1 MKYNVGDKV
10 RIKSLDWYNEN
21 KDEYGYIDCG
31 SRAFFTKMSDWCSK
45 IATIKEICK
54 TNCYHL
60 EEYDFDWTDE
70 MIEGL
75 VEEEIKHKFKVG
87 DILFYRGETS
97 GYLKVEEIRVE
108 NGEIRYY
115 ENSRNVYLVE
125 NDPEVFAD
133 KVCSVETEE
142 TRSKNKLLDDY
153 EELTD
158 RAFKGGYEK
167 CKSDIELNGF
177 QLPEGYIFKDDNGNE
192 ILTNKIILEKANTLK
207 TQSDNMETET
217 HKGYC
222 TTEPETTNK
231 SKKVA
236 WFSFWDNDFA
246 DKVELDLSNRELIQE
261 DGKWF
266 VVKKKKEYP
275 KTYAECYQ
283 ITGLLKTS
291 DIYGYKNGLLFEFQ
305 KLLIALDAYWKI
317 AGDEMGLNGPWK
329 PDWTANDNHFYTIH
343 TFNGKI
349 ECSATAHRNA
359 VLIFPTAEMRDA
371 FYENFKEL
379 IEQCK
384 ELL

>member
-31 SRAFFTKMSDWCSK
+31 SRAFFTKMSDWCGK
-45 IATIKEICK
+45 IVTIKEICK

-115 ENSRNVYLVE
+115 ETSRNIYLVE
-125 NDPEVFAD
+125 NDPDVFAD

-142 TRSKNKLLDDY
+142 TKSEDKLLDDY

-167 CKSDIELNGF
+167 CKSDIKLNGF
-177 QLPEGYIFKDDNGNE
+177 QLPDGYIFKDENGNE
-192 ILTNKIILEKANTLK
+192 IRTSKIILEKVNTLK

-217 HKGYC
+217 HRGYC

-231 SKKVA
+231 CKKVA
-236 WFSFWDNDFA
+236 WFTFWDNDFA

-317 AGDEMGLNGPWK
+317 AGEEMGLGKPWE
-329 PDWTANDNHFYTIH
+329 PDWNTNDNHFYTIH

-359 VLIFPTAEMRDA
+359 VLIFPTEEMRDA
-371 FYENFKEL
+371 FYENFKSE
-379 IEQCK
+379 IEICK